1 MKFFLFSLGCKVNA
15 YENDLLRETFEK
27 NGDTETRQVEAA
39 DIIVLNTCSVT
50 ATADQKSR
58 QHLRK
63 FRRLSPHAVLV
74 VMGCYSQGHAQEAA
88 SLGADIVL
96 GTSHRG
102 EVPTL
107 VQRFLHDHQPLVI
120 LDRDTRHESYEEY
133 GAFALTDHTRAY
145 LKIQDGCNHFCSYCI
160 IPFLRG
166 NSRSRAK
173 EDVLREAKRLVEEGC
188 QEIVISGV
196 EIGFYGL
203 DLGDGSYRLGNLLR
217 DILTDNPTLPRLR
230 VSSLNPSEI
239 DDAFLSVIRDFPAF
253 ALHLHLSLQSG
264 SSSVLKRMKRPYDA
278 ALYRSTLAKIR
289 EIRPDIAITTDVIA
303 GYPGETEEE
312 WQETVRF
319 VQDCQLAMLH
329 VFPFSARKGTY
340 AATLPDLDPKIKK
353 RRVEELLGVSKQL
366 QETYRSRF
374 FGQTLPVLFEEDL
387 PEKGYSL
394 GHTSNFLLVKVP
406 YTEPKKGKI
415 IPISYSPAVVMEEN

>member
-1 MKFFLFSLGCKVNA
+1 M
-15 YENDLLRETFEK
+15 
-27 NGDTETRQVEAA
+27 
-39 DIIVLNTCSVT
+39 
-50 ATADQKSR
+50 
-58 QHLRK
+58 
-63 FRRLSPHAVLV
+63 
-74 VMGCYSQGHAQEAA
+74 
-88 SLGADIVL
+88 
-96 GTSHRG
+96 
-102 EVPTL
+102 
-107 VQRFLHDHQPLVI
+107 
-120 LDRDTRHESYEEY
+120 
-133 GAFALTDHTRAY
+133 
-145 LKIQDGCNHFCSYCI
+145 
-160 IPFLRG
+160 
-166 NSRSRAK
+166 
-173 EDVLREAKRLVEEGC
+173 
-188 QEIVISGV
+188 
-196 EIGFYGL
+196 